1 MGERKCLLPPLKINN
16 EIREEIEHLLRQSYE
31 LIVNPKEVEVAEGR
45 QYFGSGGYFAS
56 YQVLM
61 GSIEV
66 LSKRY
71 VDNGF
76 IATQYLKVRGT
87 TKPTIVRCVEC
98 DAIGRLDQIPRYFK
112 RFVAIWC

>member
-1 MGERKCLLPPLKINN
+1 LPPLEINN
-16 EIREEIEHLLRQSYE
+16 KIKEEIEHLLKQGYK
-31 LIVNPKEVEVAEGR
+31 LIMNKEVEVAKGH
-45 QYFGSGGYFAS
+45 QYFGSGGYVAT
-56 YQVLM
+56 YEVLK

-76 IATQYLKVRGT
+76 IATQYLNIRAT